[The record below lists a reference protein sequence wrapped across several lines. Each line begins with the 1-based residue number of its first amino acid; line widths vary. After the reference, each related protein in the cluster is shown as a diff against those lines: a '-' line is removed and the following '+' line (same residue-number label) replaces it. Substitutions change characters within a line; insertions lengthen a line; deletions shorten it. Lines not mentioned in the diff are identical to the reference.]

1 MLNFPGSWP
10 PLGGPRDGPTV
21 FLLCLGA
28 GLLRSDIW
36 LGYSGQMQAK
46 RSVSDSICGERCT
59 PNTQHPTPCMKAQC
73 VGTHFSKISSLR
85 QEWRVAGEATWPQ

>member
-36 LGYSGQMQAK
+36 FGYSGQMQAK
-46 RSVSDSICGERCT
+46 RAVSDSFCVIFFRLT
-59 PNTQHPTPCMKAQC
+59 HSTQHRA
-73 VGTHFSKISSLR
+73 
-85 QEWRVAGEATWPQ
+85 